1 MLLSMIQNI
10 KHISWNFLFGN
21 WCSVGIYAIGIS
33 HKRDEIWNRFSNDE
47 IDASLDLYHIWI
59 VRIDEQI
66 SFTFQEY
73 VCKKYKKV
81 TSDFQ
86 CS

>member
-33 HKRDEIWNRFSNDE
+33 HKIDEIWFRFSNDE
-47 IDASLDLYHIWI
+47 IYVSLDLYHITLAETTLHMVKFLLI
-59 VRIDEQI
+59 INIIYI
-66 SFTFQEY
+66 SRG
-73 VCKKYKKV
+73 CL
-81 TSDFQ
+81 
-86 CS
+86 

>member
-10 KHISWNFLFGN
+10 KHISWNFRFGN

-33 HKRDEIWNRFSNDE
+33 HKIDEIWFRFSIDG
-47 IDASLDLYHIWI
+47 IDASLNWYHIWI
-59 VRIDEQI
+59 VRIDI
-66 SFTFQEY
+66 FQKD

-81 TSDFQ
+81 TSDV
-86 CS
+86 